1 MAHGNSQAGRLPV
14 LRERL
19 LKLQGEM
26 SITEF
31 ADMLGLT
38 RQTVGYY
45 INGDRI
51 PDSEKLLQICQR
63 CDVSADYLL
72 GLTSDPKRTPSVM
85 DELALSETSVNW
97 LKDVKAGHIYGGNYD
112 INWIFES
119 KAFSTLIDSIFSY
132 ICAVAAT
139 KIFNNARREIYPPIF
154 SDLIADGYTFE
165 AAAEKIYL
173 GEIKAPSQDEREKLD
188 RKLWEKIDAIAFFNE
203 VENYQVSKHLHALNQ
218 LYWASTAFQKGLSQ
232 TISSEQEYIDIA
244 GHRVE
249 REVFSLLEELRGHIT
264 EE

>member
-97 LKDVKAGHIYGGNYD
+97 LKDVKAGQIYGGNYD

-139 KIFNNARREIYPPIF
+139 DIYRKARKQILPPSF
-154 SDLIADGYTFE
+154 YDLIADGYTFE
-165 AAAEKIYL
+165 AASAKVYSES
-173 GEIKAPSQDEREKLD
+173 PSNEEREELSK
-188 RKLWEKIDAIAFFNE
+188 KLWEELDALAISYINQN
-203 VENYQVSKHLHALNQ
+203 NYHVGKHLHALKF
-218 LYWASTAFQKGLSQ
+218 LDWCWEPAMYDKGLDR
-232 TISSEQEYIDIA
+232 IILDEKEYMSIA
-244 GHRVE
+244 RHRVE
-249 REVFSLLEELRGHIT
+249 HEVFCLLEELRGHIT

>member
-1 MAHGNSQAGRLPV
+1 
-14 LRERL
+14 
-19 LKLQGEM
+19 M

-97 LKDVKAGHIYGGNYD
+97 LKNVKAGHIYGGHYD
-112 INWIFES
+112 INWLFES
-119 KAFSTLIDSIFSY
+119 KSFSALIDSIFSY
-132 ICAVAAT
+132 ICANAAT
-139 KIFNNARREIYPPIF
+139 DIYRKARKQILPPSF
-154 SDLIADGYTFE
+154 YDLIADGYTFE
-165 AAAEKIYL
+165 AASAKVYSEC
-173 GEIKAPSQDEREKLD
+173 PSNEEREELSK
-188 RKLWEKIDAIAFFNE
+188 KLWEELDALAISYINQN
-203 VENYQVSKHLHALNQ
+203 NYHVAKHLHALKF
-218 LYWASTAFQKGLSQ
+218 LDWCWEPAMYDKGLDR
-232 TISSEQEYIDIA
+232 IIRDEKEYMSIA
-244 GHRVE
+244 RHRVE
-249 REVFSLLEELRGHIT
+249 HEVFCLLEELRGHIT

>member
-1 MAHGNSQAGRLPV
+1 MAQGNSQAGRIPV

-51 PDSEKLLQICQR
+51 PDSEKLLQICKR

-97 LKDVKAGHIYGGNYD
+97 LKNVKAGHIYGGNYD
-112 INWIFES
+112 INWLFES
-119 KAFSTLIDSIFSY
+119 KSFSALIDSIFSY
-132 ICAVAAT
+132 ICANAAT
-139 KIFNNARREIYPPIF
+139 DIYRKARKQILPPSF
-154 SDLIADGYTFE
+154 YDLIADGYTFE
-165 AAAEKIYL
+165 AASAKVYSES
-173 GEIKAPSQDEREKLD
+173 PSNEEREELSK
-188 RKLWEKIDAIAFFNE
+188 KLWEELDALAISYINQN
-203 VENYQVSKHLHALNQ
+203 NYHVGKHLHALKF
-218 LYWASTAFQKGLSQ
+218 LDWCWEPAMYDKGLDR
-232 TISSEQEYIDIA
+232 IILDEKEYMSIA
-244 GHRVE
+244 RHRVE
-249 REVFSLLEELRGHIT
+249 HEVFCLLEELRGHIT